1 MIEIPIPSSCF
12 YDDKTSGKMPY
23 EVNREYFDNKVVIF
37 CRKLPK
43 GDHRMMVSL
52 QPRFEGKSTVLP
64 VKASLMYYP
73 DRYGI
78 NGKRIVNVVE

>member
-1 MIEIPIPSSCF
+1 
-12 YDDKTSGKMPY
+12 
-23 EVNREYFDNKVVIF
+23 
-37 CRKLPK
+37 
-43 GDHRMMVSL
+43 MVSL